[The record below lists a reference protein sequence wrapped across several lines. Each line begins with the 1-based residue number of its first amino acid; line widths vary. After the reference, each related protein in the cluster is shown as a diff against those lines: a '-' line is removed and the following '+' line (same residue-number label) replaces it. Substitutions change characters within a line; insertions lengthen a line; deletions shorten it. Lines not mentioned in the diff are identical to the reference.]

1 MHKFFAYVL
10 QDWAANDDANA
21 KSRFVV
27 VSFRLAQALS
37 KLPGPFSLI
46 FKIYRILY
54 QLIVEWIMGI
64 DLPWDTQ
71 VGPKLKLLHA
81 QALVVNHYVVIGS
94 HCILRHSVTI
104 GNKKLGG
111 GYPKIGNHVEIGAST
126 VILGEITI
134 GDHVTIGAGSIVVK
148 DVPAGATVAGNPA
161 KIIRMRKPEDVVH
174 SEEAYGP
181 K

>member
-1 MHKFFAYVL
+1 MHKFFTYVL

-37 KLPGPFSLI
+37 KLPGPFFLI

-54 QLIVEWIMGI
+54 QLIIEWIMGI

-71 VGPKLKLLHA
+71 IGSDLKLLHA

-94 HCILRHSVTI
+94 NCILRHSITI
-104 GNKKLGG
+104 GNKKIGG
-111 GYPKIGNHVEIGAST
+111 GYPKIGNYVEIGAST
-126 VILGEITI
+126 VILGDITI
-134 GDHVTIGAGSIVVK
+134 GDHVTIGAGSVVVK
-148 DVPAGATVAGNPA
+148 DIPSGATVAGNPA
-161 KIIRMRKPEDVVH
+161 RIIRMLEPKNVVH
-174 SEEAYGP
+174 NQGEYDS

>member
-1 MHKFFAYVL
+1 MQGFLTYVL
-10 QDWAANDDANA
+10 QDWKANDDANA

-37 KLPGPFSLI
+37 KLPGPFRLI

-71 VGPKLKLLHA
+71 IGPELKLLHA

-94 HCILRHSVTI
+94 NCILRHSVTI
-104 GNKKLGG
+104 GNKKRDG

-134 GDHVTIGAGSIVVK
+134 GDHVTIGAGSVVVK
-148 DVPAGATVAGNPA
+148 DIPSGATVAGNPA
-161 KIIRMRKPEDVVH
+161 KIIRMGKPEEAVH
-174 SEEAYGP
+174 NQEVYDP
-181 K
+181 Q